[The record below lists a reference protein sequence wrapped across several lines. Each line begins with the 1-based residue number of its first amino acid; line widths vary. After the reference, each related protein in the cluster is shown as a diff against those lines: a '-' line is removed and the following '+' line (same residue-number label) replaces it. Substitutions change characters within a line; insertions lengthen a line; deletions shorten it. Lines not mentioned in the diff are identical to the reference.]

1 MTLNGFTPPGERPR
15 SPVRIALRAACTAS
29 NGEAEGGMAGL
40 IAFLL
45 LCDLALRYRHYSRE
59 LCQKNY
65 LIIYLLWT
73 HASLM

>member
-1 MTLNGFTPPGERPR
+1 
-15 SPVRIALRAACTAS
+15 
-29 NGEAEGGMAGL
+29 MAGL